1 MRFKPAAIKAN
12 FNILLGHF
20 WLLPPTVF
28 AIFYIVIISLLA
40 YLLCKIHPAK
50 REEWRAGAKEK
61 IDMLREFL
69 IKRGDWVSGCLWFI
83 LFLWLILR
91 N

>member
-1 MRFKPAAIKAN
+1 MKLRKIKAN
-12 FNILLGHF
+12 INILLGHL
-20 WLLPPTVF
+20 WLLPSTLF
-28 AIFYIVIISLLA
+28 SILYIVIISLLA

-50 REEWRAGAKEK
+50 REQWRAGAKEK

-69 IKRGDWVSGCLWFI
+69 IKRGDEVSGCLWVLSI
-83 LFLWLILR
+83 LWLILR